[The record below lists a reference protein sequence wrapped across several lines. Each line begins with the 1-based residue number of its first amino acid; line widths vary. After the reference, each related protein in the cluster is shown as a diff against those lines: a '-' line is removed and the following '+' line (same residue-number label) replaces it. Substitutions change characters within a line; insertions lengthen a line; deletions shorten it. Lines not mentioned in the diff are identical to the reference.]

1 MALRLAK
8 TMMLAALLGVAAASA
23 VANAADLAR
32 PVRVVSLN
40 LCTDQLLL
48 GLADPAQIAAVSFL
62 AQDPALSPLAE
73 MARGLPINRGRLEEV
88 VALRPDLVIAGRYG
102 AQQTVSRLRQ
112 LGVDVLELDIAQDFD
127 AALAQIGILAE
138 ALGQAPRG
146 REMAA
151 QIGARMAALRAAQP
165 TRRPIAAILDANGLS
180 LGADT
185 LADAVLALAG
195 FDNAASRLGRH
206 GLTRLGLEQAL
217 VSDAQLLILNDS
229 EVGWPSLGQALLDHP
244 ALARRFD
251 ADKRI
256 AVPRKLWICGGPAAL
271 DAAELLAAA
280 RMRLA
285 RRP

>member
-1 MALRLAK
+1 MGLRLAK
-8 TMMLAALLGVAAASA
+8 TLMLAALLGVAAPSA
-23 VANAADLAR
+23 VAETR
-32 PVRVVSLN
+32 PARVVSLN

-102 AQQTVSRLRQ
+102 AQQTVARLRQ
-112 LGVDVLELDIAQDFD
+112 LGVTVLELDIAQDFD
-127 AALAQIGILAE
+127 AVLAQIGIVAE
-138 ALGQAPRG
+138 ALGQMLRG
-146 REMAA
+146 RELAA
-151 QIGARMAALRAAQP
+151 HIGARVAALRAAQP
-165 TRRPIAAILDANGLS
+165 ARRPIAAIFDANGLS

-195 FDNAASRLGRH
+195 FDNAASRMGRH

-251 ADKRI
+251 PDKRI